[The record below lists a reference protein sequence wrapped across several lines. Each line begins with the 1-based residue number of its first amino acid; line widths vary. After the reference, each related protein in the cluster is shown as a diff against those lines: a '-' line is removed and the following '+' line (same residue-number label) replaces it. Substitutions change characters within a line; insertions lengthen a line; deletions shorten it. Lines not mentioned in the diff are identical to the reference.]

1 MILLAI
7 MIGFIIPIQTAVN
20 TRLSLNLKSPIFS
33 SSISFIIGT
42 IFLGIIVI
50 ISKSYVLVLSKTFWN
65 LPIWTWLGG
74 IFGVVALTSNILLFP
89 KIGGMQTVLMPLV
102 GQIIM
107 SSLIDCFGWFDST
120 VHSFNGLR
128 FLGILISLIGIIIIV
143 TNNKDKKYSKRSS
156 SKGKFKW
163 VILGIVAGA
172 CISVQ
177 SSINARLGSLLS
189 STVLPTFI
197 SFLLGSII
205 LVIILIT
212 ANVTGGTKSQITL
225 SIRTVPVWS
234 WSGGLL
240 GAVFVLGNVFL
251 VPQIGIGVST
261 ISILLG
267 QIICGVIIDQLGLFN
282 VQKQRMNITKLFGI
296 ILLISSVYLLNI

>member
-50 ISKSYVLVLSKTFWN
+50 LSKSYVLVLSKTFWN

-128 FLGILISLIGIIIIV
+128 FLGILILLIGIIIIV

>member
-50 ISKSYVLVLSKTFWN
+50 LSKSYVLVLSKTFWN

-107 SSLIDCFGWFDST
+107 SSLIDCFGWFDSA
-120 VHSFNGLR
+120 VHSFSGLR

-156 SKGKFKW
+156 SKRKFKW
-163 VILGIVAGA
+163 VILGIAAGA

-212 ANVTGGTKSQITL
+212 ANVTRGTKSQIIL
-225 SIRTVPVWS
+225 YIRTVPVWS